1 MTRIKFQADADID
14 LAIVKGVVRRY
25 PEIDF
30 QTATAAGLEGVKDA
44 NVLLLSSKQQRV
56 LVTNDR
62 RTMPIEFGMFI
73 ESSRSS
79 GVLVVSKKLPM
90 KIVIEEL
97 ILIWSTST
105 AEEWIDQI
113 ADIPI

>member
-25 PEIDF
+25 PE
-30 QTATAAGLEGVKDA
+30 TAAGLEGVKDA